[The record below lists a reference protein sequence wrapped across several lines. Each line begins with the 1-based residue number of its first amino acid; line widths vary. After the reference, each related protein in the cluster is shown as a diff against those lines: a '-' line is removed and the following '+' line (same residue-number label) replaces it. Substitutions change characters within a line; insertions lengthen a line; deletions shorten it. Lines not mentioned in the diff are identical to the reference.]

1 MLVDKLLLFSEAQ
14 ALTASAASTNSLD
27 MSAARDIGIGEDLY
41 VFLNVDVALT
51 DSGSNST
58 VTVALEGDSTSTF
71 TPDGSQELFIIPAV
85 AAAGSQYFAKISPD
99 FAAQYRYLRLKYT
112 MNNGDLTTGTV
123 TAGIVNGIQ
132 KAKVY
137 PKGYTIS

>member
-1 MLVDKLLLFSEAQ
+1 MIIDKFLMFSEAQ
-14 ALTASAASTNSLD
+14 ALTAAAASTNSLD
-27 MSAARDIGIGEDLY
+27 MKAARDIGIGEDLY

-58 VTVALEGDSTSTF
+58 ITVALEGDSTTTF
-71 TPDGSQELFIIPAV
+71 TPDGTQQLFIVPAV

-99 FAAQYRYLRLKYT
+99 FAAQYRYLQLKYT

-123 TAGIVNGIQ
+123 TAGICHGIQ
-132 KAKVY
+132 KSKTY